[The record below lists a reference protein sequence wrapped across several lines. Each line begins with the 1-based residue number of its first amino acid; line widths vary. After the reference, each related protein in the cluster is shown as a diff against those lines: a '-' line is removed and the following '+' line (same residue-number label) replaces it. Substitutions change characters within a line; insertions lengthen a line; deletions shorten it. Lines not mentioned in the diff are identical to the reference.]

1 MSITNKSDSA
11 GNIIGAL
18 LKYGIE
24 NKMIIE
30 KYLNMNAIENDT
42 FTLLLGWESNEPLY
56 KLATRLC
63 KMWFP
68 AGLAIICESGSGWPN
83 TWNAE
88 DDIKEMLKKEGYRG
102 LKEDDDK

>member
-1 MSITNKSDSA
+1 MSTTTKSDSA

-18 LKYGIE
+18 LKYGVE

-42 FTLLLGWESNEPLY
+42 FTLLLGWESNESLCE
-56 KLATRLC
+56 LATQLC

-68 AGLAIICESGSGWPN
+68 AGFAIICVSGSKWPN
-83 TWNAE
+83 TWKAE
-88 DDIKEMLKKEGYRG
+88 DDIKEMLQKEGYVG
-102 LKEDDDK
+102 LEDDDE